1 MPEPPV
7 VTDRLSVA
15 AVQFATG
22 CDLDENLGTCLRM
35 LDAAASEGAEVVVL
49 PEFCNHISV
58 YDDVAHCRSVAV
70 TADGPWMQAFARRV
84 AEHGVYAALAV
95 TMPQPDDR
103 VTVTGVLFDP
113 DGNLA
118 ATADKQMLMGNERA
132 FLSAGVG
139 ANPVTDTRF
148 GPVGLYSCMDG
159 VTFEIP
165 RTLAVRGAR
174 LLMNNLN
181 SFARDEA
188 ALHIPVRAA
197 ENGVFVVAANKV
209 GPLLP
214 PDRVGAFS
222 EALGVPPETLNG
234 AGESQIVG
242 PDGTVLAIAPLTGEA
257 VVIADV
263 DLSDVDP
270 GRLSGRRPKVYAP
283 LAQADT
289 VQPVSGLANEVRVAC
304 VPGARTNPELIDE
317 AFDSGASLVIL
328 PELTP
333 VPPVIPE
340 GVLVVTT
347 ALGEDQ
353 HGEGQHRG
361 HTQHSD
367 QDQHGHTQHSDQ
379 DQHGHTQ
386 HSDQD
391 QHGHTQ
397 HRGRVWSAQGLVHE
411 QRQIH
416 RSDRYPQV
424 TRLGDSVD
432 LYRTPF
438 GDLAVLVA
446 DDHRYP
452 EAVRLAAVAGAHIVA
467 VCWQPERA
475 WECDLA
481 LVERAAENRVS
492 LAACGPA
499 GSLGAAVLLD
509 PPADSLWNPQRSSA
523 YDGTINTPT
532 TIRAEPTDG
541 LLIAT
546 LHPGRA
552 LNREVSKDTDLVG
565 GRPWQASAVLSER
578 FSAAS

>member
-1 MPEPPV
+1 MPERPSSRANQV
-7 VTDRLSVA
+7 KDRLKVA

-22 CDLDENLGTCLRM
+22 SDLEENLATCLRM
-35 LDAAASEGAEVVVL
+35 LDAAVAQGADLVVL

-58 YDDVAHCRSVAV
+58 YDDAAHCRAVAV
-70 TADGPWMQAFARRV
+70 ALDGPWMRAFARRV
-84 AEHGVYAALAV
+84 AEHGIHAAMAV
-95 TMPQPDDR
+95 TVPQADDR

-113 DGNLA
+113 NGNVA

-132 FLSAGVG
+132 FLSSGAG
-139 ANPVTDTRF
+139 ANPVTDTVF

-214 PDRVGAFS
+214 PDRVDAFS
-222 EALGVPPETLNG
+222 EALGVQPETLNG

-242 PDGTVLAIAPLTGEA
+242 PDGKVLAIGPLTGEA
-257 VVIADV
+257 VVIAEI

-270 GRLSGRRPKVYAP
+270 TRLVGRRPSVYAP
-283 LAQADT
+283 LAQAHT
-289 VQPVSGLANEVRVAC
+289 AHPASGLAIEVVVAC
-304 VPGARTNPELIDE
+304 VPGARQSPELVDE
-317 AFDSGASLVIL
+317 AFDSGAALVIL

-347 ALGEDQ
+347 ALIEDQ
-353 HGEGQHRG
+353 DRHA
-361 HTQHSD
+361 
-367 QDQHGHTQHSDQ
+367 QHGHTQHNDQ
-379 DQHGHTQ
+379 DQHNDHTQ
-386 HSDQD
+386 HSGQ
-391 QHGHTQ
+391 
-397 HRGRVWSAQGLVHE
+397 VWSAQGLVHE

-416 RSDRYPQV
+416 RCDRYPKV
-424 TRLGDSVD
+424 TDLGSSVD
-432 LYRTPF
+432 LYRTPY

-452 EAVRLAAVAGAHIVA
+452 EAVRLAAVVGAHIVA
-467 VCWQPERA
+467 VCWQPEHP

-492 LAACGPA
+492 LAACGTA
-499 GSLGAAVLLD
+499 GRMGSAVLLD

-532 TIRAEPTDG
+532 TIRAESGDG
-541 LLIAT
+541 LLMAT

-565 GRPWQASAVLSER
+565 GRPWQASAVLSR
-578 FSAAS
+578 SVAP

>member
-1 MPEPPV
+1 M
-7 VTDRLSVA
+7 TDRLRVA

-22 CDLDENLGTCLRM
+22 SDLDENLATCLRM
-35 LDAAASEGAEVVVL
+35 LDAAANRGADLVVL

-58 YDDVAHCRSVAV
+58 YDDAAHCRAAAVAL
-70 TADGPWMQAFARRV
+70 DGPWVRAFSRRV
-84 AEHGVYAALAV
+84 AEHRIYAAMAA
-95 TMPQPDDR
+95 TIPRRDGR
-103 VTVTGVLFDP
+103 VTVTGLLFDP
-113 DGNLA
+113 DGELL

-132 FLSAGVG
+132 FLSAGSG
-139 ANPVTDTRF
+139 ANPVAGTRF

-188 ALHIPVRAA
+188 SLHIPVRAA

-242 PDGTVLAIAPLTGEA
+242 PDGTVLAIGPLTGEA
-257 VVIADV
+257 VVITEV

-270 GRLSGRRPKVYAP
+270 GRLSGRRPEVYAP

-289 VQPVSGLANEVRVAC
+289 ARPASGLASEVVVAC
-304 VPGARTNPELIDE
+304 VPGARANPELIDE
-317 AFDSGASLVIL
+317 AFASAASLVIL

-353 HGEGQHRG
+353 DRYARHRG
-361 HTQHSD
+361 Q
-367 QDQHGHTQHSDQ
+367 
-379 DQHGHTQ
+379 
-386 HSDQD
+386 
-391 QHGHTQ
+391 
-397 HRGRVWSAQGLVHE
+397 VWSAQGLVHE
-411 QRQIH
+411 QQQIH
-416 RSDRYPQV
+416 RSDRYPKV
-424 TRLGDSVD
+424 ADLGSGVD
-432 LYRTPF
+432 LYRTSF

-467 VCWQPERA
+467 VCWQPEHP

-499 GSLGAAVLLD
+499 GSLGSAALLD
-509 PPADSLWNPQRSSA
+509 PPADSLWNPRQSSA

-532 TIRAEPTDG
+532 TVRADPDEG

-565 GRPWQASAVLSER
+565 GRPWQASAVLSQ
-578 FSAAS
+578 STVP